1 MALAGRG
8 FLQWYN
14 ARLTSHPYSVKA
26 LGTSVTYVA
35 SDCTAQ
41 AIEGTKD
48 VAVED
53 RAARALKFGAL
64 GGLWVGPLITYWFN
78 VMERVLPG
86 RAPARVAM
94 KLVLDQLLQGP
105 FMIGSMFALCA
116 AANGASVPAIQ
127 SKLETELWPAWVNS
141 VIVWG
146 PVQVGQQLVVPLKYR
161 VAVANG
167 VSYVWDTYLS
177 LKMMPP
183 PAEGPAKA
191 TPALALRRT
200 IAY

>member
-8 FLQWYN
+8 FLRWYN

-26 LGTSVTYVA
+26 LGTGVTYVA

-41 AIEGTKD
+41 AIEGTED
-48 VAVED
+48 VAVGD
-53 RAARALKFGAL
+53 RAARALKFGAV

-86 RAPARVAM
+86 RAPARVAA
-94 KLVLDQLLQGP
+94 KLVLDQVLQGP

-116 AANGASVPAIQ
+116 AANGAAVPAIR
-127 SKLETELWPAWVNS
+127 SKLEAELWPTWLNS

-146 PVQVGQQLVVPLKYR
+146 PVQVGQQLLVPLKYR

-183 PAEGPAKA
+183 PTEGPP
-191 TPALALRRT
+191 PALTRRRT
-200 IAY
+200 IAC

>member
-53 RAARALKFGAL
+53 RAARALKFGAV

-191 TPALALRRT
+191 TPALARRRT
-200 IAY
+200 IAC